1 MFLLGTATITGSFD
15 RLGAIPTFL
24 HSRSKL
30 VRRLLEAS
38 ESSSVT
44 TTRTAPSLLRIACN
58 SFGNRCRTD
67 CSPDPPDPSV
77 GRGSVSMSW
86 FLKRRLRNPRTN
98 VFVRRSSQSR
108 MILALI
114 PASRERWSP
123 RLTAP
128 RSRSLVHHLPVLA
141 HHRPEKTTFL
151 GHPPC
156 SQWLQDGGRLR
167 RSAPL
172 TVRTLRWR
180 APATVGSPATTGSCQ
195 ASSMNRDTRS
205 LASRIRLYNTIR
217 AR

>member
-77 GRGSVSMSW
+77 GRGNVSMSW

-108 MILALI
+108 MI
-114 PASRERWSP
+114 
-123 RLTAP
+123 
-128 RSRSLVHHLPVLA
+128 SRSFLPAASDGLRDRQPPA
-141 HHRPEKTTFL
+141 L
-151 GHPPC
+151 GLWFITYPYWPITVPRKPP
-156 SQWLQDGGRLR
+156 SLGTRHVVNGYRM
-167 RSAPL
+167 
-172 TVRTLRWR
+172 
-180 APATVGSPATTGSCQ
+180 VG
-195 ASSMNRDTRS
+195 DYDD
-205 LASRIRLYNTIR
+205 LLH
-217 AR
+217 